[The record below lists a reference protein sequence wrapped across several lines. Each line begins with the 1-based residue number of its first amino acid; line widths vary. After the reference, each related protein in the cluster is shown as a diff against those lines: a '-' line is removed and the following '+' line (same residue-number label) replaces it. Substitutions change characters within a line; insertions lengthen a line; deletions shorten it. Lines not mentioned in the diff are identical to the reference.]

1 MQLALSS
8 FLAWFDGSQ
17 ALERIIKLERRRHS
31 SGEVV
36 SGVVTTLLYM
46 IKRVQYSQFDIFY
59 LNYSEG
65 VWQTENDSSKSEQ
78 GKVCNSLFPLIFYP
92 RNLKLQILSRTEIE
106 RTCCQAVIW
115 LISGTHRGCW
125 LHHQD
130 HHRSP
135 SNYKTMDC
143 AAVTRA
149 ELRIE
154 IKAHYF

>member
-17 ALERIIKLERRRHS
+17 ALERIIKLERRRHC

-78 GKVCNSLFPLIFYP
+78 GKVCNSLCPLAVPSYFPIIFSP
-92 RNLKLQILSRTEIE
+92 LSILNYKSSRTE
-106 RTCCQAVIW
+106 RVRACCQAVIA
-115 LISGTHRGCW
+115 GTHRGC
-125 LHHQD
+125 
-130 HHRSP
+130 
-135 SNYKTMDC
+135 
-143 AAVTRA
+143 
-149 ELRIE
+149 
-154 IKAHYF
+154 